1 MMEESHGSSEF
12 SFASL
17 RYVVV
22 LTMELHQFE
31 RMIDQT
37 KVLLRY
43 STRPTV
49 SKNQLAE
56 AINDIQDAIS
66 KHLSN
71 HPQHAREM
79 YELILGNLKQSN
91 ERLWFST
98 SLRLGK
104 IYLDERNFESLER
117 VIDELKAQCR
127 DASNAYDLSKGN
139 LLLEVFA
146 LEIQMCIERKEQ
158 RRMKQVFQLTE
169 KFTSVIE
176 DARVVGIIKE
186 CGGKMYMTERKWEQA
201 LNQFKASFESMVDS
215 GHPRA

>member
-1 MMEESHGSSEF
+1 
-12 SFASL
+12 
-17 RYVVV
+17 
-22 LTMELHQFE
+22 
-31 RMIDQT
+31 MIDQT

-66 KHLSN
+66 KHLIN

-79 YELILGNLKQSN
+79 YELILGNLKTSN

-104 IYLDERNFESLER
+104 IYLDERNFDSLER
-117 VIDELKAQCR
+117 VIDELKSQCR